1 MLNVGR
7 LHPVKQQDL
16 LVEAWASS
24 DLWRS
29 YNLIL
34 VSGNLEDP
42 NETEREMLTRIEKLI
57 TRYPHISGRLCFTG
71 AMSNAEVRVLE
82 QSIIQYV
89 ESSQPHVYVCS
100 SIKEEFGIAVL
111 EAMSAGF
118 LLFGP
123 ERGGLSSYVHHGE
136 NGFLLDTSSS
146 QAIAETLSR
155 ILLNN
160 QSDVEHLG
168 TIAEAGQKTV
178 RETFDIRQ
186 IAPQFAEFYQEIV
199 TASQEKET

>member
-1 MLNVGR
+1 MMLSVGR

-16 LVEAWASS
+16 LVEAWANS
-24 DLWRS
+24 DLWKT
-29 YNLIL
+29 YNLVL

-42 NETEREMLTRIEKLI
+42 NDTEQEMLTRIEKI
-57 TRYPHISGRLCFTG
+57 ISRYPHVSGRLCFTG
-71 AMSNAEVRVLE
+71 AMSNAEVRILE
-82 QSIIQYV
+82 QSIIQHA
-89 ESSQPHVYVCS
+89 EGTHPHVYVCS

-111 EAMSAGF
+111 EAMSTGF

-136 NGFLLDTSSS
+136 NGFLFDTSSA
-146 QAIAETLSR
+146 QTMAETLSR
-155 ILLNN
+155 VLLNN
-160 QSDVEHLG
+160 QPDVEHLG
-168 TIAEAGQKTV
+168 AIAEAGQKTV

-199 TASQEKET
+199 TASQE